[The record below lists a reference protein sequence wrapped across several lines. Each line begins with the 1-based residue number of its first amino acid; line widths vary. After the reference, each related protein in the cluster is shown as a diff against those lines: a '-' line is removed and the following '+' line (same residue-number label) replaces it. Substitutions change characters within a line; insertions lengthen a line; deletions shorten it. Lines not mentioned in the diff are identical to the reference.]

1 MAIRGGSNGAVTGES
16 GVGCSSIQCALRLA
30 VGLRSRMR
38 RMDGGILCP
47 LTSRKMRSMVVSLR
61 GPMQHLQSRNG
72 TPRRQGARNLT
83 TNLENNRVAVGER
96 ATVGGKLGRGMGNQV
111 LPLLPP
117 EAL

>member
-1 MAIRGGSNGAVTGES
+1 
-16 GVGCSSIQCALRLA
+16 
-30 VGLRSRMR
+30 MR

-96 ATVGGKLGRGMGNQV
+96 ATWTANSDLEWETKCFRSFPQKPCERASPSVAV
-111 LPLLPP
+111 LLVIVTISFFVL
-117 EAL
+117 EF